1 MDNSKYKLKKIRK
14 YLEEQQKLNNMYEKK
29 QEKISEKLWKLNDI
43 QSKLYEYNNCRRNS
57 HIGIGVAA
65 LIASFFVT
73 KNILDQ
79 ELINAALISLGISST
94 CSFGTHGFLKH
105 KIKKLKKENP
115 EIDFENSNFDENEKK
130 RQSLLEKQMEYS
142 KKMSEINDM
151 NAKCAYC
158 LEKLDN
164 NKNINSLKTCEILNE
179 NQTCNKEKPNEKPK
193 QNILVM
199 TIK

>member
-1 MDNSKYKLKKIRK
+1 MDNSKYKLKKIGK
-14 YLEEQQKLNNMYEKK
+14 YLKQQQELNNMYEKK

-142 KKMSEINDM
+142 KKILEIKDM
-151 NAKCAYC
+151 NEKCAYC
-158 LEKLDN
+158 LEELD

-179 NQTCNKEKPNEKPK
+179 NQTCNKEKPNEEQK
-193 QNILVM
+193 QNVLVM